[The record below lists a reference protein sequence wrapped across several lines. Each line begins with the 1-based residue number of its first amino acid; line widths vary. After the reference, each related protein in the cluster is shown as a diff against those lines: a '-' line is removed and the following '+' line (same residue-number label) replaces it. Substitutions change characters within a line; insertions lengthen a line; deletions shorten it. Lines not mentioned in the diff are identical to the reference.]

1 LVSTYASAPSIAR
14 RTHAIGLVS
23 VSCSMHEQFITRVR
37 IDARAAAEISGQRL
51 EGYRLVFQE

>member
-1 LVSTYASAPSIAR
+1 
-14 RTHAIGLVS
+14 
-23 VSCSMHEQFITRVR
+23 MHEQFITRVR